1 MRHQKDKWQK
11 LGLERSLGRGLVRAL
26 VEEGIIETS
35 ETNAKILK
43 SSIDRLITV
52 LRRNN
57 LASRRLVVSRL
68 GGDKETVRRL
78 ELILP
83 KFGKRTS
90 GFVRIMRLG
99 TRLGD
104 ASLRVKV
111 EWVDQVSEVAKGE
124 AKTAKTT
131 KKVKVTKV
139 STK

>member
-1 MRHQKDKWQK
+1 MRHQRGKWHK
-11 LGLERSLGRGLVRAL
+11 LGRERALERGLVRAL
-26 VEEGIIETS
+26 VEEGIVETS

-52 LRRNN
+52 LRRGT
-57 LASRRLVVSRL
+57 LASRRLVIARL

-104 ASLRVKV
+104 ASLRVKT
-111 EWVDQVSEVAKGE
+111 EWVDQVSEVAPKKE
-124 AKTAKTT
+124 KAAKTT

>member
-1 MRHQKDKWQK
+1 MRHQKVRRQK
-11 LGLERSLGRGLVRAL
+11 LGLERSLGRGLVRSL
-26 VEEGIIETS
+26 VEYGSIETS

-43 SSIDRLITV
+43 SLIDRLVTI
-52 LRRNN
+52 LRRGT
-57 LASRRLVVSRL
+57 LASKRLVISRL
-68 GGDKETVRRL
+68 GGDAETVRRL
-78 ELILP
+78 GLLLP

-104 ASLRVKV
+104 GSLRVRT
-111 EWVDQVSEVAKGE
+111 EWVDQVSEVAPKKE
-124 AKTAKTT
+124 KAVKTT